1 MKHGQTHSQIE
12 DASSSTDQDLA
23 QKSSTTI
30 SLLAALFYGVISGSI
45 AFVNKA
51 VMTTFGFPYPV
62 VLVLVQMILTL
73 IILRLLHYFQLIK
86 LIPFTMENGRK
97 LMLPALCYAINT
109 TFAISALTDLNI
121 PMYTVMKRLGLL
133 MNLILSVILLS
144 KIPSVM
150 VCFSI
155 ALIITGCIVAGM
167 HDLSSHIFGYVNAL
181 ISVVS
186 QSIYL
191 TLVERAGARTEFSTS
206 SILYLNTVNC
216 LPFQI
221 LIAIITG
228 EIYQATTYTRLRD
241 WRFQAVFFFAA
252 GLGCLLNYSL
262 FLCTTVNSALTTSI
276 VGVIKGLVT
285 TIIGFFTFGGVPA
298 TTFTVAGVSINMI
311 GAILYTYAKYK
322 DKLTSNKV

>member
-1 MKHGQTHSQIE
+1 S
-12 DASSSTDQDLA
+12 
-23 QKSSTTI
+23 
-30 SLLAALFYGVISGSI
+30 
-45 AFVNKA
+45 
-51 VMTTFGFPYPV
+51 
-62 VLVLVQMILTL
+62 
-73 IILRLLHYFQLIK
+73 
-86 LIPFTMENGRK
+86 GRK

-155 ALIITGCIVAGM
+155 ALIITGCVVAGM

-228 EIYQATTYTRLRD
+228 EIYQATTNVLL
-241 WRFQAVFFFAA
+241 FNVLLLIIQAVFFFAA